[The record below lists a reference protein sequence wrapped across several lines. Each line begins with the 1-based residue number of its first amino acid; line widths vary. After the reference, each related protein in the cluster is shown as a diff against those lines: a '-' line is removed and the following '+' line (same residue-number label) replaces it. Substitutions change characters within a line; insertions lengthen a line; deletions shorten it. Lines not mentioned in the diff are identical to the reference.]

1 MAEIGRRQ
9 EVNDPLALNPLR
21 RDTERSLPTYGVRN
35 PMQSAGDAAT
45 RQGLSGLNI
54 IDGLQA
60 VAGRVFQQ
68 AAQTSQ
74 TEGKLLWMQGAV
86 EEEIAATGDK
96 NTMRGW
102 QSMQA
107 ANSANEWFMQEAQFI
122 QDEGN
127 QMSPDEYRARLMD
140 RRKQAFDNLPE
151 DPQSREMWAAA
162 FDDLGPRLMGLQTE
176 QHNEFNK
183 QRTRSEFEQM
193 LDGYSK
199 TATDVSTRV
208 NNGSFRVSAEQVRT
222 PLLDQTDA
230 DRDYGIR
237 TLLGEAAGE
246 GQQGM
251 AAVAHVIMNRMG
263 SKRWNYKSVKD
274 AVLDAKQFSTWN
286 TGAGGNDPTR
296 WNQNSNQYKLAAQV
310 WDAVTAGHNVDPTGG
325 ATHYYAPQGM
335 KGGAAP
341 DWWGEEAKSGQI
353 KIGNHLFAAAGRP
366 GNGPKG
372 TLTFAHKGQEGID
385 GNFKSLLEETAAE
398 FGGNLKI
405 TSGHRTED
413 HPVEAAKIAK
423 GGQGGEHTHKTAVDI
438 DMTGMS
444 DEDRAKLVDSLRGK
458 GIKRFGTYDKHP
470 DMLHVDMKDQKG
482 DGSAWFMHNTSNTN
496 IGRAP
501 KWFQKMA
508 ATDDGGTNT
517 QRRGTQ
523 AQAIIDNS
531 ILKPSERAESV
542 SRVMRRQLDAGDDT
556 LFNDAGGIAALHGMG
571 ASASDIDAVL
581 KAKERFDAQQDKK
594 FDIEKERA
602 RADFLARVQADE
614 FGTEAELDAAYAE
627 FVAQNGT
634 SDSEAKSLYRQVVAD
649 IAKGGDKIVPIEFRS
664 LANKLYAEVEGGVKS
679 PEKAAEEAEAWGK
692 ENGVKASVT
701 NNIMQSIFSKADAQR
716 RADEQEAKRK
726 FKSVQQQKEVT
737 ARVEDALSKGYGLKG
752 MPGQVEIT
760 EGTKVSAEKYGIY
773 ALKEEAQ
780 KAMQTF
786 MQNTITEGA
795 SADQLEA
802 MQAEANRQYYR
813 TVYEN
818 LNKQG
823 VYDTDF
829 GNEMR
834 SAVTGDLLDPETK
847 EPRDHVLRA
856 FDVYVQLRENPKVGQ
871 EYLAGMLGDTEA
883 RTFYETA
890 FANMDGGMDVG
901 SAVMRARH
909 TLDQPQTFER
919 KIAKDAIFRT
929 TAEPEIKKAIAGMTN
944 SDGII
949 ARAFKTQFSAD
960 QRATAESNTALA
972 EAYVHQQANDYR
984 IQNMNIPVKAA
995 VEMAAADLK
1004 RNAVIIGSDMVIGNE
1019 SRGSRLDQVMGLTQF
1034 PNSQSMPHQALME
1047 YIKENGE
1054 TMWPGFYRDN
1064 VLRQAARNIGTFGV
1078 GTADSPPMRVSYNPM
1093 SGDLEITMYKDKD
1106 RTIQFGKSEY
1116 VDAKK
1121 LGDWYRQKIGNGEP
1135 GVLFNMWRGA
1145 QDNVGDIVQTNR
1157 EWKKSQD
1164 FVEDW
1169 MKFAN

>member
-45 RQGLSGLNI
+45 RQGLSGLNV

-74 TEGKLLWMQGAV
+74 TEGKLLWMQGTT

-96 NTMRGW
+96 STMRGW
-102 QSMQA
+102 QSMKA
-107 ANSANEWFMQEAQFI
+107 ANNANEWFMQEAQFI
-122 QDEGN
+122 QDQGN

-140 RRKQAFDNLPE
+140 SRKQAFEGMSE
-151 DPQSREMWAAA
+151 DPQVREMWAAA

-183 QRTRSEFEQM
+183 QRTTAEFEQM

-208 NNGSFRVSAEQVRT
+208 NNGSFRISAEQVRT
-222 PLLDQTDA
+222 PLLNQSDD

-296 WNQNSNQYKLAAQV
+296 WDQNSNQYKLAAQV
-310 WDAVTAGHNVDPTGG
+310 WDAVTAGNNVDPTGG
-325 ATHYYAPQGM
+325 ATHYYAPKGM

-341 DWWGEEAKSGQI
+341 DWWAEEAKSGQI
-353 KIGNHLFAAAGRP
+353 KVGNHFFAAAGRP

-372 TLTFAHKGQEGID
+372 ELRFTNKGQNQLE
-385 GNFKSLLEETAAE
+385 GNFKSVLEEVAGE
-398 FGGNLKI
+398 FGGLTIN
-405 TSGHRTED
+405 SGYRSPGHNKAVGGAKNSRHMHGD
-413 HPVEAAKIAK
+413 AA
-423 GGQGGEHTHKTAVDI
+423 DI

-444 DEDRAKLVDSLRGK
+444 DADRAKLVDSLRGK
-458 GIKRFGTYDKHP
+458 GAKGFITYKNSP
-470 DMLHVDMKDQKG
+470 NMLHVDMLDR
-482 DGSAWFMHNTSNTN
+482 DGTGKANFMFDKSNEN
-496 IGRAP
+496 LGRAP
-501 KWFQKMA
+501 AWFQQMA

-523 AQAIIDNS
+523 VQAIMDNS
-531 ILKPSERAESV
+531 ILKPADRASAV

-571 ASASDIDAVL
+571 ASPSDIDAVL
-581 KAKERFDAQQDKK
+581 KAKERFDNEQDKK
-594 FDIEKERA
+594 FDITKERA

-614 FGTEAELDAAYAE
+614 FGSEEELDAAYAE
-627 FVAQNGT
+627 FVAQNNT
-634 SDSEAKSLYRQVVAD
+634 SDAEAKSLYRQVVAD

-664 LANKLYAEVEGGVKS
+664 LANKLYAEVEGGAKS
-679 PEKAAEEAEAWGK
+679 PEEAAAEAESWGK

-716 RADEQEAKRK
+716 KADEQEAKRK

-795 SADQLEA
+795 SPDQLEA

-871 EYLAGMLGDTEA
+871 EYLAGMIGDTEA

-901 SAVMRARH
+901 SAIMRARH

-949 ARAFKTQFSAD
+949 ARAFKTQFSAE

-1004 RNAVIIGSDMVIGNE
+1004 KNAVIIGSDMVIGNE

-1047 YIKENGE
+1047 YMKENGE

-1064 VLRQAARNIGTFGV
+1064 VLRQAARNVGTFGV
-1078 GTADSPPMRVSYNPM
+1078 GTADTPPMRVSYNPM
-1093 SGDLEITMYKDKD
+1093 SGDLEITLYKDKD

-1164 FVEDW
+1164 FVDDW